1 MRVIWHQAI
10 HAIQTVVGTQNRP
23 RTQQGACAIARK
35 AIGRAQAGRL
45 GFGPPRHTAV
55 CWGLVCVGGCCVF
68 YLAAGP
74 GGQVAGL
81 RCGLRRRKRASRTGG
96 SQAAVL
102 AARGCLRC
110 LYGTHVHGKA
120 RVISTSPWR
129 TAGPPRLPPRALF
142 GLPFPGG
149 PAAPAGVAPGAPAHQ
164 QHRACACTPRAHA
177 HARPAMQV
185 ALPAEFCPQPSQ
197 GRFYELEWPRPPGAA
212 ACP

>member
-1 MRVIWHQAI
+1 MFTMIDARHMASGNPCNKNRSRNTEQAP
-10 HAIQTVVGTQNRP
+10 HTAGRMCDRP
-23 RTQQGACAIARK
+23 QGHWQGA
-35 AIGRAQAGRL
+35 GRAVGIRAAKARRGLL
-45 GFGPPRHTAV
+45 GFGCA
-55 CWGLVCVGGCCVF
+55 GGCCVF
-68 YLAAGP
+68 CLAAGP
-74 GGQVAGL
+74 GGRVAGL

-129 TAGPPRLPPRALF
+129 TAGPPRLPPRPLP

-164 QHRACACTPRAHA
+164 QHRACACIPRAHA

-185 ALPAEFCPQPSQ
+185 ALPAEFCPGPGQ
-197 GRFYELEWPRPPGAA
+197 GRVCELE
-212 ACP
+212 